1 VALERPARRGLDW
14 AAVRVGA
21 LCDLALL
28 APVVLAYAL
37 LRGAGVI
44 STTANAPVIV
54 TAVVAVVLAPLTG
67 GFVAGRHQPG
77 APLTNGAAAAAVAAG
92 AYVVFRVIDG
102 AVRGLPLPVA
112 TLATLITVSVTF
124 GLLGGLAGFRS
135 ATRDAPRGDGAA
147 STEDAEPGVP
157 DAPAADGPAERGPAG

>member
-1 VALERPARRGLDW
+1 VALEPPARRGLDW

-44 STTANAPVIV
+44 STTANVPVVV

-77 APLTNGAAAAAVAAG
+77 APLTNGAAAATVAAG
-92 AYVVFRVIDG
+92 AYVLFRVIDG

-112 TLATLITVSVTF
+112 TLATLITVSASF

-135 ATRDAPRGDGAA
+135 ARRYTPTGEGAGSA
-147 STEDAEPGVP
+147 DHAEPAVP
-157 DAPAADGPAERGPAG
+157 DAPASDGPAERGPAG